1 MCYRVTVPAPLGGE
15 EEDVLKVSMLHASG
29 GGSSMRLGGL
39 RQGHNCTLPK
49 AVHRGA

>member
-1 MCYRVTVPAPLGGE
+1 MLMMIAGLGLGL
-15 EEDVLKVSMLHASG
+15 VNSG

-49 AVHRGA
+49 AVHRGV